1 MSNQK
6 ELLGVKA
13 KRVTVGEAVL
23 LGVAKQTVE
32 AGMSKFF
39 RLNSSWLSSGIKV
52 GIGSVVSYFGGKAN
66 GYLGAGLNTLGNG
79 FVLDGV
85 EDGIV
90 SGKRMITAKLS
101 DSGMLNEGEMII

>member
-1 MSNQK
+1 MSKPK

-13 KRVTVGEAVL
+13 KRVSVGEAVL
-23 LGVAKQTVE
+23 LGVTKQTVE

-52 GIGSVVSYFGGKAN
+52 GVGSVVSHFGGKAS
-66 GYLGAGLNTLGNG
+66 GTPGAILNTLGNG

-90 SGKRMITAKLS
+90 SGKRMITGKLS
-101 DSGMLNEGEMII
+101 DSGLSQGEMII